1 MKGQNMVELKF
12 AWRKEKREGLP
23 KEDQE
28 DLSLDHQNIKVAR
41 NELFFIILNVEKNG
55 HQLQERLCIKIL
67 TVLVLLNLEIMIMG
81 VIELIN
87 FLNLIIVKELVNIKI

>member
-1 MKGQNMVELKF
+1 MVELKF

-41 NELFFIILNVEKNG
+41 NELFFIILN
-55 HQLQERLCIKIL
+55 
-67 TVLVLLNLEIMIMG
+67 LEIMIMG